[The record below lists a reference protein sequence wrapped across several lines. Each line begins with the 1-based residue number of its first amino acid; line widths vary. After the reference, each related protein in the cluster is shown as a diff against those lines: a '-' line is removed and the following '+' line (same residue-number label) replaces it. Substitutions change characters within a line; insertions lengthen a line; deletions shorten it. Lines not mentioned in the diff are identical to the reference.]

1 MLIRLNVFG
10 ESIHVLF
17 FGGKAGVR
25 DFAFALDAHFAGQQ
39 IIPALVVWAKRATPN
54 DFVAR
59 PNRRAMMR
67 VGREAVKV
75 NGSGVAHFR

>member
-39 IIPALVVWAKRATPN
+39 IKPPLIIGAYRTPPN
-54 DFVAR
+54 DFVAK
-59 PNRRAMMR
+59 PDRRAMMR
-67 VGREAVKV
+67 VVGKVEKV
-75 NGSGVAHFR
+75 NGGDVAHFK